1 MLKTKEVVCTVTEA
15 LIDMDSL
22 PAEVQKALAAYRKVL
37 ADSICREQKLRE
49 ENDALKQLLTS
60 HQEGTEASV
69 MLLTDDADLWR
80 QECLRMQESL
90 SWRITKPL
98 RLVKKVIRSLQTVG
112 LKLTLVKIFK
122 RRK

>member
-1 MLKTKEVVCTVTEA
+1 
-15 LIDMDSL
+15 MDSL
-22 PAEVQKALAAYRKVL
+22 PADVQKALAAYRKVL

-60 HQEGTEASV
+60 HQEGTVASV
-69 MLLTDDADLWR
+69 MLLTDDADLWH

-112 LKLTLVKIFK
+112 LKLTLIKIINRWK
-122 RRK
+122 

>member
-122 RRK
+122 RWK